1 MNFTE
6 LFKVSLRSIKAN
18 KMRSFLTMLGII
30 IGVAAVIALV
40 ALAQGATSSV
50 SSQIEGLGSNLLII
64 TPGQATQGGAKM
76 GAGSLDTLTT
86 ADSTALAK
94 LSSVSG
100 ATPDVTKQGTV
111 VAGNQS
117 YTTTLEGASEQYE
130 TVRNAPVQNGRFFN
144 QFEVNGMS
152 NVAIVGTTV
161 VENLFGN
168 PNVDVTGET
177 IMINGTPFTIIGVLQ
192 SQGASASSAL
202 SNDDKVIVP
211 ISTMMNRL
219 SNSTTVRTIYVSAK
233 SADAM
238 TQTQFDI
245 DQALRADHHL
255 SPAEQDD
262 FQINSQ
268 SQILSTAQ
276 GVTSILTT
284 LLGGIAGISLI
295 VGGIGIMNI
304 MLVSV
309 TERTREIGIRKAIGA
324 TKGVILTQFLNEA
337 VMLSLL
343 GGLIGIGIGCG
354 GAVLASKLF
363 NMTATITWTPILYSF
378 LFSLLVGVVF
388 GVYPARKASRLNP
401 IDALRYE

>member
-1 MNFTE
+1 K
-6 LFKVSLRSIKAN
+6 L
-18 KMRSFLTMLGII
+18 
-30 IGVAAVIALV
+30 
-40 ALAQGATSSV
+40 
-50 SSQIEGLGSNLLII
+50 
-64 TPGQATQGGAKM
+64 

-86 ADSTALAK
+86 ADATSLAK
-94 LSSVSG
+94 LTSVGG
-100 ATPDVTKQGTV
+100 ATPVVTKQGTV
-111 VAGNQS
+111 VAENQS
-117 YTTTLEGASEQYE
+117 YTTTIEGASEQYE
-130 TVRNAPVQNGRFFN
+130 TVRNAPVDNGRFFN
-144 QFEVNGMS
+144 SFEVKNMS
-152 NVAIVGTTV
+152 NVAVVGTTV
-161 VENLFGN
+161 VQNVFGN
-168 PNVDVTGET
+168 ANADVTGQT
-177 IMINGTPFTIIGVLQ
+177 ILINQTPFTIIGVLQ
-192 SQGASASSAL
+192 SQGASASSAT

-211 ISTMMNRL
+211 ITTMMNRL
-219 SNSTTVRTIYVSAK
+219 SNSTNVRTIYVSAK
-233 SADAM
+233 SADDM

-245 DQALRADHHL
+245 EQALRANHHL
-255 SPAEQDD
+255 SPMDADD

-276 GVTSILTT
+276 GITSLLTT

-324 TKGVILTQFLNEA
+324 TKGLILTQFLNEA

-343 GGLIGIGIGCG
+343 GGLIGIGFGCG
-354 GAVLASKLF
+354 GALLASKLF

-378 LFSLLVGVVF
+378 LFSLLVGVIF